1 MKLILFF
8 LIYLITIGLIFKPV
22 KKTYSY
28 LFFFWVVILLSL
40 CYTIQSGELDPE
52 SDLERYK
59 NLFEADVFFWNPNFL
74 REIMFW
80 GFARSLYSIFQNI
93 DLTFISINLFYS
105 ILILKGFN
113 NYKKTNNSYLL
124 FGFLLFYPFLT
135 GMHVIYRQLISMAIL
150 FYSMSCL
157 YNNKNKLGIF
167 AFFVSGFFHNVSFI
181 FFPLIFFAT
190 RKIYNRV
197 LMFLA
202 LISLPSL
209 MILSEFSSNEFL
221 FRQQIYYLPTLS
233 IAYMLIFFILIFIIS
248 IINIYNKVEF
258 DYFNKLVIILS
269 IIFISSFIS
278 LKSNLSVERIG
289 LYCMGLIYFYLGFY
303 IDKFKGKIY
312 VKLIFFHISL
322 IPILTFYSHY
332 LI

>member
-1 MKLILFF
+1 MKLILCL
-8 LIYLITIGLIFKPV
+8 LIYLITIKLIVKPV
-22 KKTYSY
+22 KKKYSY
-28 LFFFWVVILLSL
+28 HFFLWVVILLSL
-40 CYTIQSGELDPE
+40 CYTIQSGELDPG
-52 SDLERYK
+52 SDLEKYK
-59 NLFEADVFFWNPNFL
+59 NLFESETFFWTPNLL
-74 REIMFW
+74 REILFW
-80 GFARSLYSIFQNI
+80 GFTRSLYSIFQDI
-93 DLTFISINLFYS
+93 DLTFITVNLFYS
-105 ILILKGFN
+105 VLILKGFN
-113 NYKKTNNSYLL
+113 NYKKTNNLYLL

-167 AFFVSGFFHNVSFI
+167 AFFVSCLFHNVSFI

-202 LISLPSL
+202 LISVPFLFS
-209 MILSEFSSNEFL
+209 LSELSSNEFL

-233 IAYMLIFFILIFIIS
+233 IAYLIVFILLIFFIF
-248 IINIYNKVEF
+248 IINIYNNIKP
-258 DYFNKLVIILS
+258 DYFNKLVMLLS
-269 IIFISSFIS
+269 IIFIFSFFS
-278 LKSNLSVERIG
+278 LKSNLSIERIG

-303 IDKFKGKIY
+303 IDRFEGKIY

-322 IPILTFYSHY
+322 IPILTFYSS
-332 LI
+332 LLS

>member
-1 MKLILFF
+1 
-8 LIYLITIGLIFKPV
+8 
-22 KKTYSY
+22 
-28 LFFFWVVILLSL
+28 
-40 CYTIQSGELDPE
+40 
-52 SDLERYK
+52 
-59 NLFEADVFFWNPNFL
+59 
-74 REIMFW
+74 
-80 GFARSLYSIFQNI
+80 
-93 DLTFISINLFYS
+93 
-105 ILILKGFN
+105 
-113 NYKKTNNSYLL
+113 
-124 FGFLLFYPFLT
+124 
-135 GMHVIYRQLISMAIL
+135 
-150 FYSMSCL
+150 
-157 YNNKNKLGIF
+157 
-167 AFFVSGFFHNVSFI
+167 
-181 FFPLIFFAT
+181 
-190 RKIYNRV
+190 
-197 LMFLA
+197 MFLA